1 MTLNEWDQNDYRIF
15 VGNLGNEVTENH
27 LIIVFNKYPSFK
39 KAKVIKEKVSGKNK
53 GYGFV
58 SYGSA

>member
-1 MTLNEWDQNDYRIF
+1 MGDEITDD
-15 VGNLGNEVTENH
+15 H
-27 LIIVFNKYPSFK
+27 LVIVFRKYASFK

-58 SYGSA
+58 SFGDP